1 VVRVMGQHNDRIQE
15 LLEASIQ
22 IADHMKES
30 GQAGQQIEQ
39 LKQLLH
45 TQVQQS
51 IGNGGDSAWE
61 LHGKLVQAEQLLEGL
76 ERHAEESYEDK
87 TGGDTAEYEAKS
99 LYEQQQYVQAYH
111 EKIDYLS
118 LKKIRNNLDQIR
130 IILH

>member
-1 VVRVMGQHNDRIQE
+1 MQHKDRIQE

-22 IADHMKES
+22 IADHMNES
-30 GQAGQQIEQ
+30 GVAGQQIEQ

-45 TQVQQS
+45 TQFQQAT
-51 IGNGGDSAWE
+51 GVGGDPAWE

-76 ERHAEESYEDK
+76 ERHAEESYVDE
-87 TGGDTAEYEAKS
+87 TGGDTSEFEAKS
-99 LYEQQQYVQAYH
+99 LYEQRQYVQAYH

-130 IILH
+130 TILH